1 MTEKNSD
8 TKAKAAVTF
17 ISWHMDI
24 FEYLTDE
31 HI

>member
-1 MTEKNSD
+1 MTEKIPIP
-8 TKAKAAVTF
+8 KAVVSF
-17 ISWHMDI
+17 ISLHMDI